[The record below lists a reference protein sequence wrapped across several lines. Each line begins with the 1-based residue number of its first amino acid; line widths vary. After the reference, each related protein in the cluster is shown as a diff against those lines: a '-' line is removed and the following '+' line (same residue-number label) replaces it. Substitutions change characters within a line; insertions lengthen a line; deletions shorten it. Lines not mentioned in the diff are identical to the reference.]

1 MSTDYIRIN
10 NDIYDKISVNISNPA
25 LQFMWRFFMP
35 RRNAMSELR
44 KVKSVITCDLE
55 GRIETYNQGAEQI
68 FGYRAEEVIGK
79 KRVSLFSPGQ
89 VVLAY
94 VPNWLKVA
102 REQGKFEGKTVFVR
116 RDGTPIPALVRIT
129 PTFRDGKQIGY
140 CGVTEVLENVDPAEV
155 APNISLM
162 TRIFTWLVIT
172 RAPFLTAI
180 IVPILVGAAWVAYT
194 TQGQPFPALS
204 FWLTLVAGISMHIA
218 ANTFNDYFDWKAGT
232 DRVNNNYFLPYS
244 GGSRSI
250 ELGLISERAL
260 FRVASASLLV
270 SAALGVA
277 LAFISGPL
285 VLLFGLLGAFS
296 SYFYTAPPLRLAAR
310 RGLGELAVGL
320 NFGPLATAGTVYALT
335 GQVSLVDFLIGVP
348 IGLLTTA
355 ILWIN
360 QFPDE
365 AADRQTGKINLV
377 VVLGARQAR
386 WGYLLLVAGAFG
398 LLLYWLVT
406 GLFPV
411 GMVLAFFSLPLAI
424 YALRIAFR
432 EYNQRSLVRANSAT
446 IQLHLVA
453 GLLMFAGVLVSA
465 FWL

>member
-1 MSTDYIRIN
+1 MIQTHT
-10 NDIYDKISVNISNPA
+10 
-25 LQFMWRFFMP
+25 
-35 RRNAMSELR
+35 
-44 KVKSVITCDLE
+44 VKSVITTDME
-55 GRIETYNQGAEQI
+55 GRIETFNKGAEQI
-68 FGYRAEEVIGK
+68 FGYRPEEVIGK

-89 VVLAY
+89 VVLQH
-94 VPNWLKVA
+94 VPSWLKIA
-102 REQGKFEGKTVFVR
+102 REQGEFDGNTVFIR
-116 RDGTPIPALVRIT
+116 RDGTPIPAHVRIT
-129 PTFRDGKQIGY
+129 PTFRDGNQIGY
-140 CGVTEVLENVDPAEV
+140 CGVTEVLENVDPVEV

-162 TRIFTWLVIT
+162 TRLFTWLVIT

-180 IVPILVGAAWVAYT
+180 IMPILVGAGWVAYT
-194 TQGQPFPALS
+194 QQGQPFPSLA
-204 FWLTLVAGISMHIA
+204 FWLTLFAGIAMHVA

-232 DRVNNNYFLPYS
+232 DKVNNNYFLPYS

-250 ELGLISERAL
+250 ELGLINERAL
-260 FRVASASLLV
+260 FRVALISLLI
-270 SAALGVA
+270 SAALGLA
-277 LAFISGPL
+277 LALISGPL

-296 SYFYTAPPLRLAAR
+296 TYFYTAPPLRLAAR
-310 RGLGELAVGL
+310 RGLGELVVGL

-335 GQVSLVDFLIGVP
+335 GQVTPVDFLIGVP

-365 AADRQTGKINLV
+365 QADRQTGKINLV
-377 VVLGARQAR
+377 VVMGTQRAR
-386 WGYLLLVAGAFG
+386 WGYLLLLAAAFG

-406 GLFPV
+406 GLFPA
-411 GMVLAFFSLPLAI
+411 GMLLAFVSLPLAV
-424 YALRIAFR
+424 YAARIAFR

-453 GLLMFAGVLVSA
+453 SLLMFVGVLISA